1 LDHPCLLFKQGQV
14 WIKISLSTE
23 THCLTKISEQQTSA
37 TQEFEKPSARSSKLH
52 NPDPLLVDALL
63 GVELPEN
70 NDNVQDHAM
79 QHVENNNN
87 EEEQEAYYEQMPRI
101 KDFDLELTN

>member
-1 LDHPCLLFKQGQV
+1 
-14 WIKISLSTE
+14 
-23 THCLTKISEQQTSA
+23 
-37 TQEFEKPSARSSKLH
+37 
-52 NPDPLLVDALL
+52 
-63 GVELPEN
+63 
-70 NDNVQDHAM
+70 M